1 MNKTC
6 LIADEMHE
14 SILPLLHET
23 GLKVDYRPAITREEM
38 LASIG
43 HYEVLL
49 IRSKTT
55 VDSEIVDAAPRLELI
70 GRAGAGL
77 DKIDVP
83 YVESKGI
90 ELVNAP
96 EGNCD
101 ALAEHAVGMLLSL
114 LNHLVTADSE
124 VRQWIWKR
132 EANRGLELSDK
143 IVGIMGYGIMGK
155 AFVQRLRAFDCRI
168 LVYDKY
174 KKGFGTKKVEEVSL
188 EKIFEKTDILSL
200 HIPLTDETRGWVNE
214 AFVQKFRKTIHLINT
229 ARGEIL
235 PVKDLLHLLDSGKVM
250 GAALDVLE
258 KEKFD
263 QLNPV
268 QKANF
273 EELFTRKN
281 VVLSPHVGGWSDSSY
296 KRINEVLVGKIATY
310 YENNRSET

>member
-14 SILPLLHET
+14 SILPLLRET
-23 GLKVDYRPAITREEM
+23 GLKVDYRPAITREEI
-38 LASIG
+38 LTSIG
-43 HYEVLL
+43 NYEVLL

-55 VDSEIVDAAPRLELI
+55 IDREMADAAHRLELI

-96 EGNCD
+96 EGNRD

-114 LNHLVTADSE
+114 LNHLVTADLE

-143 IVGIMGYGIMGK
+143 IVGIIGYGYMGQ

-188 EKIFEKTDILSL
+188 EKLFEKTEILSL
-200 HIPLTDETRGWVNE
+200 HIPLTDETRAWVNE
-214 AFVQKFRKTIHLINT
+214 AFVQKFRKNIHLINT

-268 QKANF
+268 QKADF

-281 VVLSPHVGGWSDSSY
+281 VVLSPHVGGWSDSSH
-296 KRINEVLVGKIATY
+296 KRINEVLVGKIAAY
-310 YENNRSET
+310 YKNNRSET

>member
-1 MNKTC
+1 
-6 LIADEMHE
+6 
-14 SILPLLHET
+14 
-23 GLKVDYRPAITREEM
+23 
-38 LASIG
+38 
-43 HYEVLL
+43 
-49 IRSKTT
+49 
-55 VDSEIVDAAPRLELI
+55 
-70 GRAGAGL
+70 
-77 DKIDVP
+77 
-83 YVESKGI
+83 
-90 ELVNAP
+90 
-96 EGNCD
+96 
-101 ALAEHAVGMLLSL
+101 
-114 LNHLVTADSE
+114 
-124 VRQWIWKR
+124 
-132 EANRGLELSDK
+132 
-143 IVGIMGYGIMGK
+143 MGYGIMGQ

-188 EKIFEKTDILSL
+188 EKLFEKTDILSL
-200 HIPLTDETRGWVNE
+200 HIPLTDETKAWVNE
-214 AFVQKFRKTIHLINT
+214 AFVQKFRKKIHLINT

-235 PVKDLLHLLDSGKVM
+235 PVKDLLLMLDSGKVT

-296 KRINEVLVGKIATY
+296 KRINEVLVGKIAAY